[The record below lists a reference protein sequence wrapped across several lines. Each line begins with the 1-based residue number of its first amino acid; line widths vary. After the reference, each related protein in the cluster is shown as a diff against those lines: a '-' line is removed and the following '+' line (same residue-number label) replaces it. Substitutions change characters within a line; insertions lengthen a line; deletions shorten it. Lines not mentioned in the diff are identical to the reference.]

1 MLFLQPFF
9 ISNTYIQFLNS
20 NLEYNNFMYIQNALN
35 QVLKC
40 KKNGYLT
47 VIDKNQFIFTRNE
60 FEDGYRTHV
69 IFTNPE
75 ELYGDI
81 YK

>member
-1 MLFLQPFF
+1 
-9 ISNTYIQFLNS
+9 
-20 NLEYNNFMYIQNALN
+20 MYIQNALN